1 MEPDAALAAQ
11 NTDEASYGVALPT
24 RGFHDLVERSTLGP
38 LNHRDYFGLL
48 VGTIRLRFAGCLLGL
63 ARFLCSLGFLGGF
76 ARALPLPG
84 FRLTR
89 VDVRSEWLNGFL
101 HPACDW
107 MGLFFCSRG
116 NLSVMD
122 KIFAQHADFGDL
134 HLETRCIDD
143 QWEWQVMAKGRG
155 RIASDKAK
163 SLEQAQEAAKNAAG
177 AEEVEWRSV
186 GPEVPPGPVA

>member
-1 MEPDAALAAQ
+1 MPAFTIDAENNITVFASLKES
-11 NTDEASYGVALPT
+11 EASGEGTETFSDLEELAVLAL
-24 RGFHDLVERSTLGP
+24 S
-38 LNHRDYFGLL
+38 
-48 VGTIRLRFAGCLLGL
+48 
-63 ARFLCSLGFLGGF
+63 
-76 ARALPLPG
+76 LPG

-163 SLEQAQEAAKNAAG
+163 SLERAQEAAKNAAG
-177 AEEVEWRSV
+177 AEEVEWRSI
-186 GPEVPPGPVA
+186 GSEVPPGPVA